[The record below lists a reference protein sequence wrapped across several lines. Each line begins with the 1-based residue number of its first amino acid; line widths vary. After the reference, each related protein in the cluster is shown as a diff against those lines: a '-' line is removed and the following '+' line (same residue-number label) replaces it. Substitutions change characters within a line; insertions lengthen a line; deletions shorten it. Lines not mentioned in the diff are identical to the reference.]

1 MIGQMVMAMLR
12 RIPHNRRSMMRFMF
26 IGRYE
31 NGLDVMVRATTGMGA
46 RSNGKRHTDAQ
57 HPER

>member
-12 RIPHNRRSMMRFMF
+12 RIPNNRRSMMCFVL

-31 NGLDVMVRATTGMGA
+31 NRIGMMIRATPGMGA
-46 RSNGKRHTDAQ
+46 G
-57 HPER
+57 